1 MNDKNKNSSESYD
14 DKEALRFHA
23 EGKPGK
29 IAISATKP
37 METQSD
43 LSLAYSPGVAAPV
56 IAISEKPETVY
67 DYTSKG
73 NLVAVISN
81 GSAILGLG
89 NLGSLAAKPVMEGK
103 AVLFKRFADVD
114 AIDIEIDSE
123 DAEVFSST
131 VEKIGRTFGGINLE
145 DISAPDCFIIESEL
159 REKLDIPVFHDDQH
173 GTAII
178 STAGIINALDLTNKK
193 IENVK
198 VVVNGAGAAGIA
210 CLELLKSMGLP
221 HENAILCDS
230 KGPIYIGRD
239 ENINQWKAAHA
250 VDTDARSLA
259 DAIKGS
265 DIFLGLSVKDALTK
279 EMLETM
285 NKDPIVFAM
294 ANPDPEIDPKLAK
307 EVRPDC
313 IIATG
318 RSDYPNQVN
327 NVLGFPYIF
336 RGALDVRAKTI
347 NDEMKIAC
355 AEALAKLAREDVPD
369 EVAAAYSGIRPRYG
383 PDYIIPAPFD
393 PRLIRDIPPAVAK
406 AALESGVAR
415 MPIVDE
421 DAYKNRLSA
430 RLDPAAAVMQPI
442 YQKAKRLMK
451 KVVFAEGEEEKVI
464 RAALNF
470 RELGLGIPV
479 LVGRKEII
487 EKSLSEIGQQ
497 LHSGIEIVN
506 AEISDKSDE
515 YTNYLYSR
523 LQRRG
528 VLARDCLRM
537 VNNDRNIFSACM
549 VSLGDADAMVT
560 GVTRN
565 YSLALED
572 IRKVIDP
579 AENKRMVG
587 ISVIISENKTV
598 LVGDTNVHDMPSAE
612 EIADITQAGADLARK
627 LGLDPHAALLA
638 YSSFGYPEGER
649 STFMREAVDI
659 LDKRNV
665 DFDYDG
671 EMAADVAL
679 NPEAMKLYPFCRLT
693 EPANVLIMPAI
704 HSASISTKLLQ
715 ELGGATLVGPLL
727 VGLSKPVQIAPTGC
741 TVSEL
746 VNLATIA
753 ACDLGN

>member
-56 IAISEKPETVY
+56 IAIREKPETVY

-259 DAIKGS
+259 DAMKGS

-479 LVGRKEII
+479 LVGRKENI

-659 LDKRNV
+659 LDKRSV